1 MGLVHDIRQCVTMDL
16 KEPGN
21 ELYVVG
27 NTKDELGGSHYHL
40 VTGQTGGEVPKVDLE
55 LAPKIF
61 AAVHAAITKGLVRAC
76 HDPSEGGLAVA
87 LAEMAFAGG
96 VGADA
101 TDVQNTAEGLND
113 ATCLFS
119 ESPTR
124 FIMEVKPEHAA
135 AVKALFAD
143 LPFAKIGMTVKEPRL
158 RIAGKTGEWLIWSK
172 LDELKEAWQKPLRW

>member
-1 MGLVHDIRQCVTMDL
+1 VTMDL

-21 ELYVVG
+21 ELFVVG
-27 NTKDELGGSHYHL
+27 ETKDELGGSHYHL
-40 VTGQTGGEVPKVDLE
+40 VTGQSGGSVPKVDLRS
-55 LAPKIF
+55 APRLF
-61 AAVHAAITKGLVRAC
+61 AAVHTAIAKGLVRAC

-101 TDVQNTAEGLND
+101 TDLKAAAAGLSDTAR
-113 ATCLFS
+113 LFS

-124 FIMEVKPEHAA
+124 FILEVRPENTAA
-135 AVKALFAD
+135 LREALNE
-143 LPFAKIGMTVKEPRL
+143 LPLAKIGTTVKEPRL
-158 RIAGKTGEWLIWSK
+158 RIAGENGEWLVWLK